1 MLRPQ
6 LTESF
11 VAAIAGA
18 PFGLNG
24 FIKIRPLSG
33 ETGHL
38 LRLRSVVLRQNG
50 QERTLVVEEAVAQPQ
65 AVTQPQTVLFKFA
78 GFDSPEAARALTGA
92 ELLVDR
98 EHAAPLAEGEFY
110 IEDLKGLEVTAL
122 EDGGLIGHIR
132 GIVEGGGGE
141 LAEVAL
147 ASGGVKLVPFRKEFF
162 SKIDIENRRAL
173 LQNRWIL
180 E

>member
-1 MLRPQ
+1 MTSPK

-11 VAAIAGA
+11 VAALVGA

-24 FIKIRPLSG
+24 FVKVRPLSG

-38 LRLRSVVLRQNG
+38 LRLDSAVLRQGG
-50 QERTLVVEEAVAQPQ
+50 QERALAIEEAIAQPP
-65 AVTQPQTVLFKFA
+65 VVLLKFA
-78 GFDSPEAARALTGA
+78 GFDSPEAAKALTGA

-98 EHAAPLAEGEFY
+98 EHAAPLNEGEFY
-110 IEDLKGLEVTAL
+110 IEDLKGLEVAAA
-122 EDGGLIGHIR
+122 DGGEIIGHIT

-141 LAEVAL
+141 LAEIAL
-147 ASGGVKLVPFRKEFF
+147 AAGGVKLVPFRKEFF
-162 SKIDIENRRAL
+162 SEITIDKGRAL